1 MEIKTLG
8 NFADL
13 IGRSGEAAGTPT
25 LGTGA
30 KVRLENSFKNT
41 PSAFI
46 TDNCVTGRT
55 LELMDTCD

>member
-8 NFADL
+8 NC
-13 IGRSGEAAGTPT
+13 RSHWEVRRSCGHTI

-46 TDNCVTGRT
+46 TDNCVTGWT

>member
-13 IGRSGEAAGTPT
+13 VGRSGEAAGTPI

-46 TDNCVTGRT
+46 TDNCVTGWT